1 MRSDQDRSVEGVQAT
16 SRSRASQ
23 LRGAAA
29 RGAVAG
35 LAGVAAMTA
44 AEKVEQGITGRPD
57 SYVPARALLTLL
69 GRSPGDDDR
78 PLGWNHAM
86 HWGTG
91 ALLGALRGAWSATG
105 IRGGQASVTHTVVR
119 LAFDQTVENA
129 TGAGAPPPTW
139 PRSERL
145 VDVAHKAIYSLVTGA
160 VADRLVA
167 PALESGRGVVSH

>member
-1 MRSDQDRSVEGVQAT
+1 MSS
-16 SRSRASQ
+16 SRAGQ

-35 LAGVAAMTA
+35 LAGVAVMTA
-44 AEKVEQGITGRPD
+44 AEKVEQAITGRPN
-57 SYVPARALLTLL
+57 SHVPARALLTLL
-69 GRSPGDDDR
+69 GRSPGDDAR
-78 PLGWNHAM
+78 PPAWNHAM

-91 ALLGALRGAWSATG
+91 ALLGALRGVWSATG
-105 IRGGQASVTHTVVR
+105 IRGSEATLTHTVVR

-129 TGAGAPPPTW
+129 TRVGAPPSTW
-139 PRSERL
+139 PPFERV

-167 PALESGRGVVSH
+167 PTLESRRGTFSH